1 LRCRFVVAI
10 LERIPTELEHKVIE
24 NKKLNKPPIEEEV
37 EELNKKSGLTQKKK
51 TETSVDISSNDDN
64 NYRVRTRNNDSFREP
79 WEEEQSLTLVRDK
92 VKENSVGAKLTR
104 YNEGEVARLILQSI
118 PQESQVTSAKFEGP
132 NIALYT
138 KNVKFSLTELTY
150 YLSSL
155 SKALKKRFVIRTDPS
170 IRMEEDETRKNVV
183 KLLPKDVLVSAV
195 FCDDATGEVVVE
207 VNKPEIV
214 TPDIALEIAQSTGW
228 IPHTRLSPHIP
239 STTLN
244 TIHSTLKSS
253 AKERTIFLQQLGNM
267 IFRRPLTEL
276 GNSTSDLN
284 RNHECVQPRASA
296 ERGFQGGH
304 TPSWSIS
311 KEVMLFCLGG
321 VKQVGRSCFIV
332 VTPESKVILDCG
344 INPGASAGLDAYPR
358 LDWYNFNLS
367 DIDAVIISHAHIDHQ
382 GFLPALFKYG
392 YDGPVYCTEPT
403 LPLMTLLQTDS
414 IKISKSNGTFLN
426 YEARD
431 VNEVIKH
438 CITLPYGKPTDISP
452 DITITLN
459 NAGHI
464 MGSAT
469 IHLNIS
475 GAHNIL
481 YSGDYKYAKTQ
492 LLDSAMSIY
501 PRVETLITES
511 TYGSSSD
518 VMPDQAAVYGTFTQS
533 INKTL
538 REGGK
543 VLIPVPAVGRAQ
555 EIMLV
560 IDKEMREGRLIE
572 APIYIEGMI
581 SEASAIH
588 MSYAHYL
595 GYDVRRSVSQGIN
608 PFESDYFTI
617 VNGASRRDE
626 VFNDVNPAIVMAT
639 SGMLEGGPSVE
650 YFKEIAP
657 YSRNKIIFVSYQIN
671 GTLGRRVIDGAMA
684 EVSMLDKAGKLK
696 VIPVKCETLKID
708 GFSGHSDF
716 NQILNFVSRVK
727 PRRVLVNHG
736 EKSKSEN
743 VASVIHHK
751 LKIRSNVP
759 DNREILKLR

>member
-1 LRCRFVVAI
+1 MG
-10 LERIPTELEHKVIE
+10 ESQ
-24 NKKLNKPPIEEEV
+24 KLNKARV
-37 EELNKKSGLTQKKK
+37 EEQEKL
-51 TETSVDISSNDDN
+51 VDKQSDDAPTRDKGASNENNTNTNGTDN
-64 NYRVRTRNNDSFREP
+64 NNSNNRKHKHQVQTIIP
-79 WEEEQSLTLVRDK
+79 KKDK
-92 VKENSVGAKLTR
+92 GNENPFAAKLTTDS
-104 YNEGEVARLILQSI
+104 EGEVAKTILQSI
-118 PQESQVTSAKFEGP
+118 PTESQVTSAKFEGP

-138 KNVKFSLTELTY
+138 KNAKFSLTELTY

-155 SKALKKRFVIRTDPS
+155 SKSLKKRFVIRTDPS
-170 IRMEEDETRKNVV
+170 IRIAEDETRKAVV

-195 FCDDATGEVVVE
+195 FCDDATGEVVLE
-207 VNKPEIV
+207 VNKPEV
-214 TPDIALEIAQSTGW
+214 VSPELVVEIAISTGW
-228 IPHTRLSPHIP
+228 VAHTRLSPHIP
-239 STTLN
+239 SAILN

-253 AKERTIFLQQLGNM
+253 AKERTIFLQ
-267 IFRRPLTEL
+267 EL
-276 GNSTSDLN
+276 GNRIFRTPLAEGNNGSGNNQLN
-284 RNHECVQPRASA
+284 AAA
-296 ERGFQGGH
+296 ESYSRGGH
-304 TPSWSIS
+304 TQSWSMN

-332 VTPESKVILDCG
+332 VTPESKVMLDCG
-344 INPGASAGLDAYPR
+344 INPGESRGLDAYPR
-358 LDWYNFNLS
+358 LDWFNFSLS
-367 DIDAVIISHAHIDHQ
+367 DLDAVVISHAHIDHQ
-382 GFLPALFKYG
+382 GFLPSLYKYG
-392 YDGPVYCTEPT
+392 YSGPIYCTEPT
-403 LPLMTLLQTDS
+403 LPLMTLLQMDS
-414 IKISKSNGTFLN
+414 IKISKSNGTYLT
-426 YEARD
+426 YEGRD
-431 VNEVIKH
+431 VNEAIKH

-469 IHLNIS
+469 VHLNIS

-492 LLDSAMSIY
+492 LLDSALSIY

-511 TYGSSSD
+511 TYGSSTD
-518 VMPDQAAVYGTFTQS
+518 IMPDQSVVYATFTQS

-538 REGGK
+538 TEGGK

-572 APIYIEGMI
+572 SPIYIEGMI

-608 PFESDYFTI
+608 PFESEYFTQ
-617 VNGASRRDE
+617 VNGLSRRDE
-626 VFNDVNPAIVMAT
+626 LLNDESPSIIMAT

-657 YSRNKIIFVSYQIN
+657 SPKNKIVFVSYQIN
-671 GTLGRRVIDGAMA
+671 GTLGRRVIDGTMT
-684 EVSMLDKAGKLK
+684 EVSMLDKSGKVK
-696 VIPVKCETLKID
+696 VVPVRCQTHKID

-716 NQILNFVSRVK
+716 NQILNFVSRIK
-727 PRRVLVNHG
+727 PKRVLVNHG

-743 VASVIHHK
+743 IASAVYHR
-751 LKIRSNVP
+751 LKIRSSVP
-759 DNREILKLR
+759 DNREIIKLR